1 MTSRAHGSELALASL
16 ACRDLAAQTG
26 RSRPRVLI
34 GGLGFG
40 YTLRAALDSLPP
52 GAEVSVWELSA
63 MVLAANQGEVASLAG
78 RPLGDT
84 RVSVT
89 QGDVRQALGKE
100 RFDAIL
106 LDVDDGPASFSLQ
119 RNRGLYSDPGLAL
132 LARSL
137 VPGGSWRCGRW
148 RRTEAF
154 GRPPPPVL
162 ISRYTPYAAAPG
174 AAASGTRSFLPGSQL
189 TDAIGNGER
198 PLEVAGHEVAGTAIR
213 ESATRWP
220 TSTQS
225 PTSSDACSSSSSP
238 TRRRC
243 SRSSATRSPCPAGRV
258 TSASSPAT
266 WR

>member
-1 MTSRAHGSELALASL
+1 MKPFETLARERTPDGEELTLTSRGGDYFLNLGGSTLMTSRAHGSELALASL

-63 MVLAANQGEVASLAG
+63 MVLAANQGEVVALAG
-78 RPLGDT
+78 RPLADT

-106 LDVDDGPASFSLQ
+106 LDVDDGPTSFSLQ
-119 RNRGLYSDPGLAL
+119 RNKRLYSDPGLAL

-137 VPGGSWRCGRW
+137 VPAGVLAVWSMAPD
-148 RRTEAF
+148 EAF
-154 GRPPPPVL
+154 GLRL
-162 ISRYTPYAAAPG
+162 TAAG
-174 AAASGTRSFLPGSQL
+174 FDLQVHHVRGGASGRGVRHTIFLARQ
-189 TDAIGNGER
+189 
-198 PLEVAGHEVAGTAIR
+198 
-213 ESATRWP
+213 
-220 TSTQS
+220 
-225 PTSSDACSSSSSP
+225 
-238 TRRRC
+238 
-243 SRSSATRSPCPAGRV
+243 PAHGRD
-258 TSASSPAT
+258 
-266 WR
+266 R